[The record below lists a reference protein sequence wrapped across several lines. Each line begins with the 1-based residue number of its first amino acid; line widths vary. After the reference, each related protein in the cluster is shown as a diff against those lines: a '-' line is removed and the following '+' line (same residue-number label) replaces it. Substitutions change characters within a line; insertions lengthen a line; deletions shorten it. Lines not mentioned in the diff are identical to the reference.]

1 LKSSRLGQKF
11 RSSLDSTEFAIHRED
26 DRHAEATMTT
36 RKPKPT
42 FSPLIEWPTEQLQW
56 VPVTVEHKAP
66 APAGKIKRAGGAAID
81 GAQPFEEPLARH
93 VAVNGASRRRM
104 N

>member
-1 LKSSRLGQKF
+1 
-11 RSSLDSTEFAIHRED
+11 
-26 DRHAEATMTT
+26 MTT

-56 VPVTVEHKAP
+56 MPVTVEHKAP
-66 APAGKIKRAGGAAID
+66 AGKTQWAGAAAID
-81 GAQPFEEPLARH
+81 GAQLLEEPLARH
-93 VAVNGASRRRM
+93 VAVKGAGRRRM

>member
-1 LKSSRLGQKF
+1 
-11 RSSLDSTEFAIHRED
+11 
-26 DRHAEATMTT
+26 MTT

-56 VPVTVEHKAP
+56 VPITVEHKVP
-66 APAGKIKRAGGAAID
+66 ARAAETQWAGGAAID
-81 GAQPFEEPLARH
+81 GAQPLEEPLARH
-93 VAVNGASRRRM
+93 VVAKGARRRRL

>member
-1 LKSSRLGQKF
+1 
-11 RSSLDSTEFAIHRED
+11 
-26 DRHAEATMTT
+26 MTT

-42 FSPLIEWPTEQLQW
+42 FSPLIEWPAEQLQW

-66 APAGKIKRAGGAAID
+66 APAGETQWAGGAAID
-81 GAQPFEEPLARH
+81 GAQPLEEPLARD
-93 VAVNGASRRRM
+93 VVVKGAGRRRM

>member
-1 LKSSRLGQKF
+1 
-11 RSSLDSTEFAIHRED
+11 
-26 DRHAEATMTT
+26 MTT

-66 APAGKIKRAGGAAID
+66 GPARKTKWPGGAAID
-81 GAQPFEEPLARH
+81 GAQPLEEPLARH
-93 VAVNGASRRRM
+93 VAVNRARRRRM

>member
-1 LKSSRLGQKF
+1 
-11 RSSLDSTEFAIHRED
+11 
-26 DRHAEATMTT
+26 MTT

-56 VPVTVEHKAP
+56 MPITVEHKAP
-66 APAGKIKRAGGAAID
+66 APAGKTQWAGGAAID

-93 VAVNGASRRRM
+93 VVVKGAWRRRM

>member
-1 LKSSRLGQKF
+1 
-11 RSSLDSTEFAIHRED
+11 
-26 DRHAEATMTT
+26 MTT

-56 VPVTVEHKAP
+56 MPVTVEHKAP
-66 APAGKIKRAGGAAID
+66 ARAGETKRAGGAAID
-81 GAQPFEEPLARH
+81 GVQPLEEPLARH
-93 VAVNGASRRRM
+93 VVAQGARRRRM

>member
-1 LKSSRLGQKF
+1 
-11 RSSLDSTEFAIHRED
+11 
-26 DRHAEATMTT
+26 MTT

-56 VPVTVEHKAP
+56 VPITVEHKAP
-66 APAGKIKRAGGAAID
+66 APAGKTQWARGAAID
-81 GAQPFEEPLARH
+81 GAQPLEEPFASHVDVKGAWRH
-93 VAVNGASRRRM
+93 RM

>member
-1 LKSSRLGQKF
+1 MRGHLRQVTATRISR
-11 RSSLDSTEFAIHRED
+11 RNVITTTT
-26 DRHAEATMTT
+26 EATMTT

-56 VPVTVEHKAP
+56 MPVTVEHKAP
-66 APAGKIKRAGGAAID
+66 APAGKTKWAGGAAID
-81 GAQPFEEPLARH
+81 GAQPLEEPLARH
-93 VAVNGASRRRM
+93 VVVKGAWRRRM

>member
-1 LKSSRLGQKF
+1 
-11 RSSLDSTEFAIHRED
+11 
-26 DRHAEATMTT
+26 MTT

-56 VPVTVEHKAP
+56 IPVTVEHKAP
-66 APAGKIKRAGGAAID
+66 AGETKRAGGAAID
-81 GAQPFEEPLARH
+81 GAQPLEELLARH
-93 VAVNGASRRRM
+93 AVVKGAWRRRM

>member
-1 LKSSRLGQKF
+1 MTDRPVKATRISR
-11 RSSLDSTEFAIHRED
+11 RNVITTTN
-26 DRHAEATMTT
+26 EASMTT

-56 VPVTVEHKAP
+56 MPITVEHKAP
-66 APAGKIKRAGGAAID
+66 APAGKTQWAGGAAID
-81 GAQPFEEPLARH
+81 GAQPLEEPLASH
-93 VAVNGASRRRM
+93 VELKGAWRRRM